1 MEYLKR
7 SPRLVDYP
15 TVPVLVHLDDGEPSL
30 AYVIVIPTAIHDRD
44 SDRRQGGATLEVVT
58 APDASS
64 PFLTIGEDALEL
76 FIAEL
81 QRARAAT
88 GAS

>member
-1 MEYLKR
+1 MR
-7 SPRLVDYP
+7 RNPRLVDYP
-15 TVPVLVHLDDGEPSL
+15 TVPVLVHLDDGEPSI
-30 AYVIVIPTAIHDRD
+30 AYVIVIPTTIHDRD
-44 SDRRQGGATLEVVT
+44 ADRRQGGATLEVVT
-58 APDASS
+58 APDASA

-81 QRARAAT
+81 QRARTAT

>member
-44 SDRRQGGATLEVVT
+44 ADRRQGGATLEVVT
-58 APDASS
+58 SPGVSS
-64 PFLTIGEDALEL
+64 PFITIGEDALEL
-76 FIAEL
+76 FLSEL